1 MEYNGLYAN
10 LIFNSCIMLLWFAFQ
25 WRVLDGRRFSVWLT
39 ILLAFVIN
47 IAYTVPILL
56 YTQAGSM
63 LRILLMPTGPLVM
76 AFALFY
82 GRPLKKILA
91 VGLELAA
98 TVLLELMFMPMIMN
112 YDMDPMLSVWADPRT
127 VTYGLVYLPCLVL
140 VLLTFS
146 LPMIRSKNNLSS
158 KQILVFAM
166 LPVSQTLCEAML
178 TTVVYDSQRQEYI
191 AIFLIASLLFI
202 VSDIILYQMMIRT
215 EQRVQLEVENKLLE
229 KQLDVQLS
237 HYDDLTKQYE
247 QIRAMRHDIYHHLN
261 AINLLLKE
269 GNAKAASEY
278 SAQLLPM
285 QQYISHLG
293 ECRNPTVDAF
303 LYSRIREAGSLGIN
317 VEADVAM
324 PADLAISNTDL
335 IVLFGNI
342 MDNAIEACQ
351 HMDNATIKL
360 TALISRGH
368 LVVRES
374 NPVPEH
380 PEAKKRRIPELER
393 GVGFRVLDNM
403 AEKYNGSFTHSIEDG
418 VYTVTVMLNTEQTV

>member
-39 ILLAFVIN
+39 ILLALVIN

-56 YTQAGSM
+56 YTRAGSL
-63 LRILLMPTGPLVM
+63 LRILLMPTGPLVL
-76 AFALFY
+76 AFGLFY
-82 GRPLKKILA
+82 GKPLKKILA
-91 VGLELAA
+91 VGLELAS
-98 TVLLELMFMPMIMN
+98 TMLLELLFMPILMN
-112 YDMDPMLSVWADPRT
+112 YNMDPMLSVWVDPRT
-127 VTYGLVYLPCLVL
+127 VTYGLVYLPLLVL
-140 VLLTFS
+140 VLFLFS
-146 LPMIRSKNNLSS
+146 LPMTRSKNNLSS

-166 LPVSQTLCEAML
+166 LPVSQTLCEAMI
-178 TTVVYDSQRQEYI
+178 TTMVYDSQRQEYI

-202 VSDIILYQMMIRT
+202 VSDIILYQMLIKT

-247 QIRAMRHDIYHHLN
+247 QIRSMRHDIYHHLN

-269 GNAKAASEY
+269 GNTQAASEY

-285 QQYISHLG
+285 QQYISHLS

-303 LYSRIREAGSLGIN
+303 LYSRIREAGSLGIT
-317 VEADVAM
+317 VDAEVAM

-374 NPVPEH
+374 NPMPEH
-380 PEAKKRRIPELER
+380 PETKKRRIPELER
-393 GVGFRVLDNM
+393 GVGFRVLESL
-403 AEKYNGSFTHSIEDG
+403 AKKYSGSFTHSVEDG
-418 VYTVTVMLNTEQTV
+418 VYTVTVMLNAEQPV

>member
-56 YTQAGSM
+56 YTRAGSL
-63 LRILLMPTGPLVM
+63 LRILLMPTGPLVL
-76 AFALFY
+76 AFGLFY
-82 GRPLKKILA
+82 GKPLKKILA
-91 VGLELAA
+91 VGLELAS
-98 TVLLELMFMPMIMN
+98 TMLLELLFMPILMN
-112 YDMDPMLSVWADPRT
+112 YNMDPMLSVWVDPRT
-127 VTYGLVYLPCLVL
+127 VTYGLVYLPLLVL
-140 VLLTFS
+140 VLFLFS
-146 LPMIRSKNNLSS
+146 LPMTRSKNNLSS

-166 LPVSQTLCEAML
+166 LPVSQTLCEAMI
-178 TTVVYDSQRQEYI
+178 TTMVYDSQRQEYI

-202 VSDIILYQMMIRT
+202 VSDIILYQMMIKT

-247 QIRAMRHDIYHHLN
+247 QIRSMRHDIYHHLN

-269 GNAKAASEY
+269 GNTQAASEY

-285 QQYISHLG
+285 QQYISHLS

-303 LYSRIREAGSLGIN
+303 LYSRIREAGSLGIT
-317 VEADVAM
+317 VDAEVAM

-360 TALISRGH
+360 TALIS
-368 LVVRES
+368 
-374 NPVPEH
+374 
-380 PEAKKRRIPELER
+380 
-393 GVGFRVLDNM
+393 
-403 AEKYNGSFTHSIEDG
+403 
-418 VYTVTVMLNTEQTV
+418 

>member
-63 LRILLMPTGPLVM
+63 LRILLMRTGPLVM

-360 TALISRGH
+360 TALILRGH

-374 NPVPEH
+374 NRVPEH